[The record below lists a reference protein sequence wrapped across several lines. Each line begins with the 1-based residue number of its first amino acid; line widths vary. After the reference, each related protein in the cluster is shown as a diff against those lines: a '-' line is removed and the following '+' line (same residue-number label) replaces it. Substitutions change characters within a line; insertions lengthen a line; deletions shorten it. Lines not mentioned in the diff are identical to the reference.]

1 MIKISQEI
9 IIRILQKEGK
19 PQTAKQLQEK
29 MNISK
34 NAIRLNIIKLLKH
47 GEIEKIKLSK
57 EEVIAR
63 GIRFSGRHYLWG
75 LPMEKELEVKT

>member
-19 PQTAKQLQEK
+19 PQTTKQLQEK

-34 NAIRLNIIKLLKH
+34 NAIRLNIIKLFKH
-47 GEIEKIKLSK
+47 GEIERIKLSK
-57 EEVIAR
+57 EEVNAS
-63 GIRFSGRHYLWG
+63 GIRFSGRHYLWR
-75 LPMEKELEVKT
+75 LPMEKELEVKK